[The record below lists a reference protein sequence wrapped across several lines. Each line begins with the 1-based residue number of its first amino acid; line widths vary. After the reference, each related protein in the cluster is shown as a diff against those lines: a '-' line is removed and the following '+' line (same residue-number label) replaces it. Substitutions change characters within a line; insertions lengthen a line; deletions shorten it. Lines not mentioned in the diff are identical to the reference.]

1 MTASPDSP
9 LRVALGENQADLART
24 LAMLIDLQPDM
35 ACVGHG
41 ATTQA
46 VLALAEKAAPQA
58 YVLDLMLDD
67 GSSIPLIRLLRE
79 RNADAVIIAFS
90 GLDDPQLAEQCAR
103 AGCDATVAKDGQI
116 APLLQVLR
124 QLRGAPRP
132 RRNWEAAAA
141 SKPVPPATSGTP

>member
-9 LRVALGENQADLART
+9 LRVALGENHPDLATT

-41 ATTQA
+41 ATAQA
-46 VLALAEKAAPQA
+46 VLELAEKAAPQA

-79 RNADAVIIAFS
+79 RNAAALIGAFS
-90 GLDDPQLAEQCAR
+90 GLDDPRLAEQCAL
-103 AGCDATVAKDGQI
+103 AGCDATLAKDGQI
-116 APLLQVLR
+116 APLLQTLR
-124 QLRGAPRP
+124 RLRSTPGPG
-132 RRNWEAAAA
+132 RNLDTAQA
-141 SKPVPPATSGTP
+141 SKPMPPATPGTP